1 MKKYLVLA
9 TLALAAS
16 CVTINVYFPE
26 AAAERAAD
34 MFIED
39 VIGSTEG
46 DDQVQL
52 TVNRT
57 PFVVALVNFI
67 IPPAHAQDV
76 DLNINT
82 PAIKAIQG
90 RMKAR
95 FDGAMKPFFDS
106 GSIGFTNDGMVAV
119 RDLASVALPQR
130 SKVNKLVSE
139 DNRDREAV
147 YKEIAVAN
155 GHPEWEPKVRSAF
168 AERWIAN
175 ARSGWYY
182 QSADGT
188 WRQK

>member
-1 MKKYLVLA
+1 MKKLVVLSA
-9 TLALAAS
+9 LALAAS

-39 VIGSTEG
+39 VIGPTEG

-52 TVNRT
+52 TVKKT
-57 PFVVALVNFI
+57 PFVIALVNFI

-82 PAIKAIQG
+82 PAIKAIQS

-95 FDGAMKPFFDS
+95 FDGEMKPFFDS
-106 GSIGFTNDGMVAV
+106 GNIGFTNDGMVAV

-130 SKVNKLVSE
+130 SKVNQLVSE

-155 GHPEWEPKVRSAF
+155 GHPEWESKVRAAF
-168 AERWIAN
+168 SERWIAN
-175 ARSGWYY
+175 AKSGWYY
-182 QSADGT
+182 QGADGT